1 MSEIVIPYSPRKL
14 QKFLHT
20 QIPKSRFNVIVAHRR
35 SGKTVMCIN
44 HMIRDALTNTQ
55 PNPRYAFI
63 SPTFKQGKVQHGIT
77 SKILP
82 RIFHLLNSMN
92 QNLDV
97 IFLMAQE

>member
-63 SPTFKQGKVQHGIT
+63 SPTFKQGKSTAWDYIKNFAKNIPFV
-77 SKILP
+77 K
-82 RIFHLLNSMN
+82 
-92 QNLDV
+92 
-97 IFLMAQE
+97 FLM